1 MLIGFRVARDRAL
14 FTERT
19 AVNEPRDALPDRQPT
34 LGMLLRD
41 RLVAALFESAL
52 LALLDAVN
60 FSRYMAERKLAG
72 IAFEPVTFT
81 PKSSTLAG
89 KECGGVRLKI
99 LDRDAVDS
107 PAATRP
113 VLR

>member
-60 FSRYMAERKLAG
+60 FSLPAHSTLGRYNEAATGGKGMPSLPLAG
-72 IAFEPVTFT
+72 RSLPVERNRLHDC
-81 PKSSTLAG
+81 STM
-89 KECGGVRLKI
+89 VRS
-99 LDRDAVDS
+99 R
-107 PAATRP
+107 
-113 VLR
+113 